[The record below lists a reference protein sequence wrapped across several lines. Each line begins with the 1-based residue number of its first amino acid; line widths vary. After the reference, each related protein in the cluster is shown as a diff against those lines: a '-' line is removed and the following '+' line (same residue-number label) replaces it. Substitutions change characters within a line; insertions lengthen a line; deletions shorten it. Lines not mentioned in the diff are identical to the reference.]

1 MAAVGGSLIGG
12 PYRIDV
18 TPQAPAFCALGS
30 DSLPAVPANAPFTLV
45 GDTSNSG
52 AIGLEVT
59 QGWMH
64 VRPAETQH
72 DIAQG

>member
-1 MAAVGGSLIGG
+1 MSAPGGSLIGG
-12 PYRIDV
+12 PYRIDLV
-18 TPQAPAFCALGS
+18 PQNPTFNFIGNDAVAAL
-30 DSLPAVPANAPFTLV
+30 PANAPFTLV

-52 AIGLEVT
+52 QTGLEVT

-72 DIAQG
+72 DVPQG